1 MTICFSFLYKWF
13 GLFACILFFFSFK
26 VLDRSLRVDLPRY
39 MVCFFCM
46 KFQARLS
53 VRNIS
58 LSYSVLYLF
67 CPIALLYFRV
77 LHEFLLHECWLFLFC
92 ILSALS
98 LSNLFLSLYC
108 SFKMPSFYLS
118 FLWKIFSI
126 MAIFSSIPFLFIFIY
141 ERGSYSFIFIF
152 WPYHHPFQNSFPLVT
167 WLWAHLFLLYV
178 LIS

>member
-58 LSYSVLYLF
+58 LSYSFLCLF

-98 LSNLFLSLYC
+98 LSNLFYLFIALLKCPPSILVFFEKYSLLWLF
-108 SFKMPSFYLS
+108 SLL
-118 FLWKIFSI
+118 FLF
-126 MAIFSSIPFLFIFIY
+126 FSSSFMKGILILLYLFSDLIFIL
-141 ERGSYSFIFIF
+141 FKTIF
-152 WPYHHPFQNSFPLVT
+152 P
-167 WLWAHLFLLYV
+167 
-178 LIS
+178 